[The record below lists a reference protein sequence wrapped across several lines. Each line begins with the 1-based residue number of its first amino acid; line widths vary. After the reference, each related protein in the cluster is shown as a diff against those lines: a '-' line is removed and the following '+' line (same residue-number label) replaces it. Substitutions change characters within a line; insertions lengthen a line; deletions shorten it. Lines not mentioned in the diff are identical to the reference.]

1 MVLDLGADERVKD
14 GEDMAAVF
22 EHARENV
29 AQLGFTLGF
38 AVPLGKNRGGN
49 LDVLAEFFRGM
60 PAQEQAVEKC
70 RFPLRI
76 LQIHSDFGRQVGS
89 HRRHRKNAVYR
100 KTFPRQVELGFLCF
114 RLVNSPAW
122 AGHDPGRLTS
132 SNRHRMLKG
141 MGKLPK
147 SLASRTVG
155 RFLRFGMLRGL
166 RSVEIDPDEF
176 RQHLAD
182 KHNLWIPHFGRMR
195 DVPIEQLD
203 AIAERLIHNAQRVAL
218 AQGAGFGLG
227 GMITILPDAS
237 LLTIIALR
245 LIQRLCL
252 LYGFEERESE
262 RRIQM
267 WLAAAGAAGIDLGKD
282 LAEKQIAERLAP
294 RIAGRLAVR
303 IGEESAEKWVG
314 RMVPLASSAIGG
326 AMNYTFIR
334 TWGRRVQRHL
344 REKHLTERAT
354 AAQTV
359 QSSNTISIVRP

>member
-1 MVLDLGADERVKD
+1 MR
-14 GEDMAAVF
+14 
-22 EHARENV
+22 
-29 AQLGFTLGF
+29 
-38 AVPLGKNRGGN
+38 
-49 LDVLAEFFRGM
+49 
-60 PAQEQAVEKC
+60 
-70 RFPLRI
+70 
-76 LQIHSDFGRQVGS
+76 
-89 HRRHRKNAVYR
+89 
-100 KTFPRQVELGFLCF
+100 
-114 RLVNSPAW
+114 
-122 AGHDPGRLTS
+122 
-132 SNRHRMLKG
+132 
-141 MGKLPK
+141 KLPK

-166 RSVEIDPDEF
+166 RSVEIDPEEF
-176 RQHLAD
+176 RQYLSD
-182 KHNLWIPHFGRMR
+182 KHKLWIPHFGRMR

-203 AIAERLIHNAQRVAL
+203 AIADTLIHHAQRIAM

-314 RMVPLASSAIGG
+314 RLVPLASSAIGG
-326 AMNYTFIR
+326 ALNYTFIR

-344 REKHLTERAT
+344 REKHLAERAA
-354 AAQTV
+354 AAQNA
-359 QSSNTISIVRP
+359 QSAKTISIR